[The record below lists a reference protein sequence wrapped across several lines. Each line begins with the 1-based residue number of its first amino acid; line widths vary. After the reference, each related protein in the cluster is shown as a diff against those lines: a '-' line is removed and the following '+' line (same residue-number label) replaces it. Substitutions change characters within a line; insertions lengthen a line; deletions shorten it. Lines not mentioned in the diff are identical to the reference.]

1 MRHVLVRGSAI
12 VGFAAAAVFA
22 FAGPAAAHVTIN
34 PTSATQGG
42 DATIT
47 FRVPNEEDA
56 STTVKLEVD
65 ISPDTPIAGVD
76 TRPIPGWTAKTEMS
90 KLAKPITTDSGQ
102 VTQAVTK
109 ITWTANT
116 AAAAIQPGQFQE
128 FDLSLDTLP
137 AAKQVVFKA
146 LQTYANGDIVR
157 WIDAPNPD
165 GTEPAHPAPVLT
177 LVADSGAT
185 PTAPASGGGTG
196 AAAPASTSGSSGGS
210 TGTVLGII
218 AIVLAAGALALG
230 YLNYRARQLGAK

>member
-12 VGFAAAAVFA
+12 VGLAAVAVFA

-76 TRPIPGWTAKTEMS
+76 TRPIPGWTVKTEMS

-102 VTQAVTK
+102 VTEAVTR
-109 ITWTANT
+109 ITWTA
-116 AAAAIQPGQFQE
+116 ASPAAAIQPGQFQE

-165 GTEPAHPAPVLT
+165 GSEPAHPAPVLT
-177 LVADSGAT
+177 LVADSGA
-185 PTAPASGGGTG
+185 P
-196 AAAPASTSGSSGGS
+196 AAAPASTGGSSGGG
-210 TGTVLGII
+210 TGVVLGII
-218 AIVLAAGALALG
+218 AIVLAAGALAFG